1 MISEPEKKNMN
12 DVEVKSLDGKAQSV
26 ETEKGEYE
34 DFDIAVHE
42 KAIHDPNFL
51 FIQEFDVDA
60 HINEE
65 VTYRQV
71 VRKNLKQFFLPF
83 LLAYWLEFLD
93 KVALNYANVMNLS
106 GELNLVGN
114 QFSQLATYFFV
125 GYIIA
130 EFFQGFYLLQKFPVA
145 KVLGVNIFIW
155 GILTACCAATQ
166 NFSGILA
173 VRILLGVVELAIV
186 PCMILLTLNHF
197 DKAYGAFFTGIWYS
211 GLGLGQITGG
221 LISFIFQ
228 HVGPGASISGW
239 RLMFIVIAIF
249 NLAVGIYIYFKIPS
263 TPLANKNLTEKE
275 KYVLLLKLTEGK
287 VGVNKDKFVPKQVLE
302 LLLDIHPWLLLI
314 ISATISFSSN
324 TISTFSATNIIGFGF
339 TSKQAALLNMPSG
352 VVSIFATLLSTYLIT
367 KGVPRFLAITG
378 TSIPAVIGGALMSFL
393 PKTNQAGLLV
403 GIYLINF
410 VVAPLGIVY
419 SLGSANLSGSS
430 KKIGGAVFI
439 NLGFSIGN
447 IVGPISYRAK
457 DAPDYIPAKVSM
469 LATQA
474 ASIGFALLI
483 ALLYYVRN
491 KKRDREQSQETHVNE
506 TENAW
511 ADLTDFENRSFRYA
525 Y

>member
-1 MISEPEKKNMN
+1 MVDDKKIIS
-12 DVEVKSLDGKAQSV
+12 DVEVKSLSEKEQSV
-26 ETEKGEYE
+26 DTGKGEVDE
-34 DFDIAVHE
+34 FEIKVHE
-42 KAIHDPNFL
+42 KAVHDPNYQY
-51 FIQEFDVDA
+51 IQDFDVEAYD
-60 HINEE
+60 HED
-65 VTYRQV
+65 VTYKQV
-71 VRKNLKQFFLPF
+71 VRKMLKQFFLPF

-93 KVALNYANVMNLS
+93 KVALNYANVMSLQEDL
-106 GELNLVGN
+106 GLVGN

-130 EFFQGFYLLQKFPVA
+130 EFFQGFYLIQKFPVA
-145 KVLGVNIFIW
+145 KVLGVNIFLW
-155 GILTACCAATQ
+155 GVLTACCAATQ
-166 NFSGILA
+166 NFAGILV
-173 VRILLGVVELAIV
+173 VRILLGVAELAVV
-186 PCMILLTLNHF
+186 PCMILLTANHF
-197 DKAYGAFFTGIWYS
+197 DKAFGALFTGIWYS

-228 HVGPGASISGW
+228 HVSPDAGISGW
-239 RLMFIVIAIF
+239 RLMFIVIAVF
-249 NLAVGIYIYFKIPS
+249 NLVVGAYIFFKIPS
-263 TPLANKNLTEKE
+263 TPLTNKNLTPKE

-287 VGVNKDKFVPKQVLE
+287 VGVNNKKFVLKQVVE
-302 LLLDIHPWLLLI
+302 LLFDIHPWLLLI

-324 TISTFSATNIIGFGF
+324 TISTFSATNILGFGF
-339 TSKQAALLNMPSG
+339 TPKQAALLNMPSG
-352 VVSIFATLLSTYLIT
+352 VVSIFATLLSTYLVRR
-367 KGVPRFLAITG
+367 GVPRFLAITG
-378 TSIPAVIGGALMSFL
+378 TLIPAVCGGALMSFL

-447 IVGPISYRAK
+447 IVGPISYRAE

-474 ASIGFALLI
+474 VSIVFALTI
-483 ALLYYVRN
+483 AFIYYLRN
-491 KKRDREQSQETHVNE
+491 KRRDKEQRGVNHE
-506 TENAW
+506 NEAENAW
-511 ADLTDFENRSFRYA
+511 ADLTDFENRSFRYS